1 VGEEGKDLQEALKR
15 LEKCCPGSTRV
26 SHMQTASTELHK
38 ALLDLDHARNQE
50 QRLRKESDALL
61 EGMNIIVNSENTQTA
76 LKKILAVLKR
86 FIKFDDAFVLSENS
100 DGSLSSVASS
110 SPLFENSVWYP
121 GAMFKHILSGNFT
134 NTTNISYSTDWQGQ
148 PAQIRQNVTSAL
160 HIPFNTAT
168 ENAMLICTSSQ
179 KAFFNKYHIQLL
191 EHFAPLVGQALCS
204 LQNNELLR
212 DEINKR
218 KQAEIKLEEA
228 LEEIRNTKK

>member
-1 VGEEGKDLQEALKR
+1 MGEESKDLQDALQR
-15 LEKCCPGSTRV
+15 LEKCCPGSSRV

-38 ALLDLDHARNQE
+38 ALLNLDHARNQE

-61 EGMNIIVNSENTQTA
+61 EGMNIIINSENTQTA
-76 LKKILAVLKR
+76 FKMILDVLKR

-121 GAMFKHILSGNFT
+121 GTMFKHVLSGNFINT
-134 NTTNISYSTDWQGQ
+134 NNISHSTDWQGQ
-148 PAQIRQNVTSAL
+148 PAEIRQNVTSAL

-179 KAFFNKYHIQLL
+179 EAFFNKSHIQLL
-191 EHFAPLVGQALCS
+191 ERFAPLVGQALCS
-204 LQNNELLR
+204 LLNNELLR
-212 DEINKR
+212 DEITKR
-218 KQAEIKLEEA
+218 KQAEKRLEEA
-228 LEEIRNTKK
+228 LKEIRNTKK